1 MRLLRSM
8 ARSLSLV
15 LALCQLPALASG
27 FDEDFEEKPWE
38 EAAVQLPAFPEE
50 ANLIPFRVGSRDDIK
65 YLVDG
70 ASLSVGSDGVVRYTV
85 LVVSEAGGQNVSYE
99 GMRCATAERR
109 LYAFGRSDKT
119 WSKARNNQWV
129 RIRGGSNN
137 HVVEL
142 FANYFCKP
150 SAPALTGAEDA
161 RRVLRGG

>member
-1 MRLLRSM
+1 MGLLRSM
-8 ARSLSLV
+8 GWAFPLV
-15 LALCQLPALASG
+15 LALCQLPALAGS

-38 EAAVQLPAFPEE
+38 EAAVQLPPFPEE
-50 ANLIPFRVGSRDDIK
+50 ANLIPFRVGVLTETR
-65 YLVDG
+65 YLLDG
-70 ASLSVGSDGVVRYTV
+70 NSLSVGSDGVVRYTV
-85 LVVSEAGGQNVSYE
+85 LVVSGSGAQNVSYE

-129 RIRGGSNN
+129 KIRGGSNN
-137 HVVEL
+137 HIVEL

-150 SAPALTGAEDA
+150 GAPALTGADDA